1 MLVKHS
7 KAKDQFLRVV
17 VKRMTETHLFED
29 ELNEV
34 SQLNLVILA
43 QKLELEAKLVKGNQ
57 AKNGK
62 NSTDS
67 LFL

>member
-1 MLVKHS
+1 
-7 KAKDQFLRVV
+7 
-17 VKRMTETHLFED
+17 MTETHLFED
-29 ELNEV
+29 ELKEV

-57 AKNGK
+57 ATNGK

>member
-1 MLVKHS
+1 
-7 KAKDQFLRVV
+7 
-17 VKRMTETHLFED
+17 MTETHLFED
-29 ELNEV
+29 ELKEV

-62 NSTDS
+62 NSADS